1 MSILLLRF
9 VERNAESGEMV
20 HASAIKLF
28 ILIKKYLLG
37 LNNVMASYDI
47 KTPPETNAGSQYF
60 NINQC
65 RSFKITLA
73 ANKAMTRFTS
83 TGQVAADSFMNGFP
97 CGEVTVVNKSGKT
110 IEVYDNENFTDG
122 VDCIFMD
129 DNDTFTF
136 RGLTNT
142 ADISAKNTED
152 NAAVAIYARAQ
163 FFSSNPAR

>member
-1 MSILLLRF
+1 
-9 VERNAESGEMV
+9 
-20 HASAIKLF
+20 
-28 ILIKKYLLG
+28 
-37 LNNVMASYDI
+37 MASYDI

-83 TGQVAADSFMNGFP
+83 TGQVVADAITAGFP
-97 CGEVTVVNKSGKT
+97 CGEVTVVNKSGKN
-110 IEVYDNENFTDG
+110 IEVYDNNHTTDG
-122 VDCIFMD
+122 VDCMYLED
-129 DNDTFTF
+129 DESFTF

-152 NAAVAIYARAQ
+152 NATATIYIRAQ

>member
-1 MSILLLRF
+1 
-9 VERNAESGEMV
+9 V

-37 LNNVMASYDI
+37 LNNVMASFDI
-47 KTPPETNAGSQYF
+47 NIPPETNAGSQYF

-73 ANKAMTRFTS
+73 TNKAMTRFTS
-83 TGQVAADSFMNGFP
+83 TGQVADATAVAGFP
-97 CGEVTVVNKSGKT
+97 CGEVIVVNKSGKT
-110 IEVYDNENFTDG
+110 IEVYDNNHTTDT

-142 ADISAKNTED
+142 GDISAKNVAD
-152 NAAVAIYARAQ
+152 NAAATIYVRAQ
-163 FFSSNPAR
+163 FFSDNPAR